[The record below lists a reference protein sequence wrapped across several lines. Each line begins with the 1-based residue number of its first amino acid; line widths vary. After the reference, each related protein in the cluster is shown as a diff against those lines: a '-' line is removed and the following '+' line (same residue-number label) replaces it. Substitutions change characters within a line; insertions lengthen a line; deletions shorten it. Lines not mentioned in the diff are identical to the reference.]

1 MYFCGVP
8 HLIVR
13 WSKPKESGSAFA
25 KPLYS
30 IGLVSIATG
39 SVAVPVPAIAVIP
52 ISVVAIIP
60 IPMIA
65 VVAVP
70 VVTVIRGIVVAV
82 DVYGRET
89 MSLVKAA
96 VGSTVST
103 ANAVVAF
110 AVMTVVAAIIF
121 VIIVIEVVPG
131 RYVPYEQDAAADGR
145 RVCANGR
152 FNITEPAYQ
161 TE

>member
-1 MYFCGVP
+1 
-8 HLIVR
+8 
-13 WSKPKESGSAFA
+13 
-25 KPLYS
+25 
-30 IGLVSIATG
+30 
-39 SVAVPVPAIAVIP
+39 
-52 ISVVAIIP
+52 
-60 IPMIA
+60 MIA

-121 VIIVIEVVPG
+121 IIIVVIEVVPG

-145 RVCANGR
+145 RVCAEGR
-152 FNITEPAYQ
+152 LNITEPAYQ